1 MELRRFLIHNKARA
15 AAALAFVAG
24 AVALIMGWHGTAH
37 SSLPSEQI
45 PYLVSGAIFGLF
57 ALGTAG
63 ILWLSADLRADWE
76 KLDEISRALTDISAE
91 DVVASDRAAGRDAQL
106 SRR

>member
-1 MELRRFLIHNKARA
+1 MELRRFIIQNKSRT

-24 AVALIMGWHGTAH
+24 AVALIIGWHGTAH
-37 SSLPSEQI
+37 ASLTSEQI

-76 KLDEISRALTDISAE
+76 KLDEISQALHGISASE
-91 DVVASDRAAGRDAQL
+91 AAETSSGQS

>member
-1 MELRRFLIHNKARA
+1 MQNKARA
-15 AAALAFVAG
+15 AGALAFVVG
-24 AVALIMGWHGTAH
+24 AIALVLGWHGTAH
-37 SSLPSEQI
+37 SSLAAEQI

-76 KLDEISRALTDISAE
+76 KLDEISRALTGIAAE
-91 DVVASDRAAGRDAQL
+91 DVAPAARAGSRDAQPT
-106 SRR
+106 RR

>member
-1 MELRRFLIHNKARA
+1 MELRRFLIQNKSRA
-15 AAALAFVAG
+15 AAAVAFVVG
-24 AVALIMGWHGTAH
+24 AVALVVGWHGTAH
-37 SSLPSEQI
+37 STLTSEQI

-76 KLDEISRALTDISAE
+76 KLDEISKALHGISAAE
-91 DVVASDRAAGRDAQL
+91 AAAQNGAQNSAL

>member
-1 MELRRFLIHNKARA
+1 MENKARA
-15 AAALAFVAG
+15 AAALAFVIG
-24 AVALIMGWHGTAH
+24 VVALIIGWHGTAH
-37 SSLPSEQI
+37 SSLTSEQI
-45 PYLVSGAIFGLF
+45 PYIVSGAIAGLF

-76 KLDEISRALTDISAE
+76 KLDEISQALKGISAE
-91 DVVASDRAAGRDAQL
+91 ELASSPTAS

>member
-1 MELRRFLIHNKARA
+1 MELRRFLMQNKTRA
-15 AAALAFVAG
+15 AAAVAFVAG
-24 AVALIMGWHGTAH
+24 AVALIIGWHGTAH
-37 SSLPSEQI
+37 ASLTSEQI

-76 KLDEISRALTDISAE
+76 KLDEISQALHGISASE
-91 DVVASDRAAGRDAQL
+91 AAAAAPSSGQP